1 MESKSSANIASTLQD
16 FADDVGIPDTFI
28 CDLAT
33 EQVGLHTPMI
43 KEVRRLRIQ
52 LHNSEKGCSNQN
64 HKAETKIHE
73 VKKKWKICMHEK
85 NILRRLW
92 DYGLVYIAEIASI
105 TARGPTGRPG
115 MEEILGQM
123 VDISE
128 WLDFDFYD
136 QVWYWD
142 DKKKD
147 MNIAQQKLGRWLGV
161 AH

>member
-1 MESKSSANIASTLQD
+1 MEI
-16 FADDVGIPDTFI
+16 
-28 CDLAT
+28 
-33 EQVGLHTPMI
+33 
-43 KEVRRLRIQ
+43 R
-52 LHNSEKGCSNQN
+52 
-64 HKAETKIHE
+64 E
-73 VKKKWKICMHEK
+73 VKKKWKIRMHEK

-115 MEEILGQM
+115 MEEILGQT

-142 DKKKD
+142 EKKKD
-147 MNIAQQKLGRWLGV
+147 MNIKQAKLGRWLGV
-161 AH
+161 AHRVGTEMMYWIITSEEWTNTRKIHGSACHHYRDGD